1 MQRLLQL
8 VHEQVIWWN
17 GWINGKC
24 LTKAHFLGLA
34 FMRLTSF
41 IKACILSDFFFI
53 KRPSAPLQYLV
64 LFSLFAMTSLWYK
77 RLYWFYG

>member
-1 MQRLLQL
+1 MEEPFFMQRLLQL

-41 IKACILSDFFFI
+41 IKACILSDFFLS
-53 KRPSAPLQYLV
+53 KGLV
-64 LFSLFAMTSLWYK
+64 HLCNI
-77 RLYWFYG
+77 